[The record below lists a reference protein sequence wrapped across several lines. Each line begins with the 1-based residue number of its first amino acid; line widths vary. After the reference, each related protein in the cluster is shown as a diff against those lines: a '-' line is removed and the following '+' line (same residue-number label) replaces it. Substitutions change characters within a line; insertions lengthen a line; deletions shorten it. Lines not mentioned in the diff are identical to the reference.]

1 MRLRIA
7 AWLALSTVTGCTND
21 FAAFSVG
28 DAPDAGHAG
37 EAQTASSAVAAA
49 SLVSAAATSQP
60 SEPMPS
66 EHLTPAPLL
75 DAGPLSSAHL
85 ADAALTG
92 TNPTATQSAPDSGVP
107 ILELDAGDTGALAL
121 TDAQSSSDA
130 AYPPPTCSVCDSEQV
145 TCFTDCQGVAD
156 ACILSCTNG
165 GCRKSCQ
172 DNRETCDLACS
183 TVCGDCYRDRG
194 CGSSCGPVPN

>member
-1 MRLRIA
+1 MRLRTA
-7 AWLALSTVTGCTND
+7 VWLALSTITGCTND

-37 EAQTASSAVAAA
+37 EAQTASSAAAAA

-60 SEPMPS
+60 SGPVPS
-66 EHLTPAPLL
+66 EHLTAAPLL
-75 DAGPLSSAHL
+75 DAGPLSSTHL
-85 ADAALTG
+85 ADAALSG

-107 ILELDAGDTGALAL
+107 ILQLDAGDTGALAL
-121 TDAQSSSDA
+121 TDAQSPSDA
-130 AYPPPTCSVCDSEQV
+130 ANPPLTCSVCDSEQV
-145 TCFTDCQGVAD
+145 ACVTDCGTVEV

-172 DNRETCDLACS
+172 DNRATCDVACS
-183 TVCGDCYRDRG
+183 NVCGDCYRDRG
-194 CGSSCGPVPN
+194 CGSSCGPVQN